1 MNNQNSRPTR
11 FRRKP
16 LITAL
21 EPRILL
27 DGAVVA
33 TTAEMTTDVAFQEEA
48 VHSESAEQSV
58 HFAAPAPTG
67 NEGGARREIAF
78 VDTSIEDHQAL
89 VEGLESGVEVFLI
102 DGGQNGLEQVRD
114 ALQGLSGIDAIHV
127 YSHGDV
133 GQLQLGSL
141 TLDESNLTENAA
153 LLEAIGQSL
162 TSDGDLMLYGCSVG
176 ADNAGQSFIDRVAQ
190 LTSADVA
197 ASSDLTGAQ
206 AQGGDW
212 ELEASSGVI
221 ETQSMAVAG
230 YGHTLSVSGWNDQ
243 SYTEQQGEISLGN
256 GITLS
261 NGQNYGTGYIQF
273 EVTDNK
279 QAEDFLRLA
288 SSDNPTGKDQISI
301 QGSNVYMG
309 LGAGQPLLKI
319 GSIDNY
325 LNGQDGRAL
334 RINFDNATI
343 PGSSPVV
350 NGDFSQP
357 FDAGW
362 NAYTSHIDLGVT
374 TFTFSNGKTWVIP
387 EPGSQYYPDK
397 TPGRND
403 NDRASGSY
411 GGYDNPIV
419 QIDNGR
425 LRLEESRMTTS
436 PYGVVHGPAA
446 YSDVFTAEAGMV
458 LQFDW
463 QANNINDDYHVVAYL
478 MNADTGV
485 AQLVFADWGTRG
497 SNTEFVTVSTTG
509 NYSFVFVSGTFDRTG
524 GTLAGA
530 SMYIDNIRVEKA
542 AVTDQV
548 ISNLAMQVLYK
559 NTSDNP
565 STSKTVTL
573 STRNISGQ
581 TQSDTMN
588 LSITPVNDPSSLGG
602 NAQLPTILEDQAV
615 NQGRTVGQL
624 FGGVFADVDNGDVLG
639 GVFITSNPLAGD
651 TSKGTWQYQVA
662 GSSTWQDVGTVSESD
677 ALLLA
682 ADTRIRFNPASDWHG
697 TPDALEL
704 KGVDQTLA
712 GLTTAT
718 TEANRAF
725 FDTTTATPQSGLSD
739 ATRTLSINVT
749 SVNDIPVFDNLAFSG
764 TLSET
769 AGSDGASGDLTL
781 SSGVLTGKLQ
791 VSDIETDASLLALA
805 IRGGVETSLGVWQ
818 LSGRYGTLV
827 LDTTNENTWTYT
839 PDKWDAI
846 NALREGQSVTDTFQ
860 FKVSDPDGG
869 VAQQAFTITLNGVN
883 DTPLV
888 AQALGGQAFTG
899 AGDWVWQ
906 VPAGTFTDAEGT
918 GMTYTAWVTQVGGV
932 AVTPYA
938 ITAVKTTDGS
948 AADWLTFDADS
959 RTFRGDP
966 DPAWADKALTIEIR
980 ADDGAA
986 QATSAFTLTL
996 ANTADNQA
1004 PVVAN
1009 ELNWTSIDF
1018 AGAVDGKW
1026 TYQIPAG
1033 TFNDVDSGGLS
1044 YSAFVI
1050 DPVTGDRTQ
1059 IVGTQASGLEFDAAN
1074 GVLSGNG
1081 TVQNLL
1087 IEVVATDN
1095 MELWYSGKSASTQFQ
1110 LNIHDSNDTTP
1121 AVSATAGAAV
1131 EGLLINGEGSGRYTL
1146 PAGAFDIRGPAGSTV
1161 AYSAQLAGGGNLP
1174 AWLSFDAASGT
1185 FTGNPPHGATDL
1197 SINVTATVTDGT
1209 NTVASAPLS
1218 LTLEIANPNDA
1229 LALGTA
1235 PLADQVISAG
1245 GELGLT
1251 FAAPFTDPDATL
1263 SGSETNDGVPRVDGV
1278 DYHAFVVA
1286 ADGTE
1291 KPVTDFGLVLAVDG
1305 NGNLTLNG
1313 NPPGGHAYLN
1323 ILLRGTEVDGAT
1335 TQATTFTVFLN
1346 DASAS
1351 GQDVAAYSANEAG
1364 EVAVTGTPTQGQTL
1378 VASTTDDNGL
1388 SGGARYQWQVSS
1400 DNGATWQDIAR
1411 SEAQTASLQ
1420 LTQAEAG
1427 KQVRVQSFYTD
1438 DSGVFEN
1445 PVSDALSV
1453 ADIDDAGAISVAG
1466 SQTVGG
1472 VLSATLSDPDG
1483 LTKADPIYQW
1493 EVSTDGGTNWVN
1505 IAGATYSTYQVTSN
1519 EGGHQVRVRADYTD
1533 DMGNVEAITSEAK
1546 EIQLGAVA
1554 PQASDDTASVTEAG
1568 GVDNTSPAATPVS
1581 GNVLTNDTDRNA
1593 GDTLTIANLRTGNT
1607 EGFGINATGTD
1618 AFVLAGQYGQILM
1631 QRDGSYTYTVDEQ
1644 NEDVQALAP
1653 GQHLTEYFNY
1663 SVKDSTD
1670 LFDIG
1675 LLTITINGSNDA
1687 PEVSVAPGDD
1697 IEEAIDASAQNLQ
1710 VQGTLSL
1717 DDVDNGDLLD
1727 LTFSNDANM
1736 SWSGGNLSSE
1746 LEALLWSGF
1755 RFNEATDDRTA
1766 PDTLTWAYEV
1776 SGANLDFLATVETIT
1791 FSYTIKVTDTG
1802 GLEAVDTLTFTINGS
1817 NDTPVV
1823 QVSTATDFVEA
1834 ADAKAQSLVQ
1844 SGTVAFSDADRNDVL
1859 IDITYSSNNDIAWVR
1874 RDGSP
1879 VDNLPGDLAARL
1891 VGAFHTG
1898 VQDAANNGQID
1909 WTFDA
1914 STLDLDF
1921 LNAGDKV
1928 TFSYTITATDE
1939 QGAHHSQQLVFTLVG
1954 TNDAPEVTS
1963 VQLSREQT
1971 IVQMGQQ
1978 YRLDISPLFS
1988 DKDSASS
1995 REDLDF
2001 RIEGLPVGLTYNA
2014 ETGVISGAA
2023 QKSGI
2028 FLITMTAIDTEG
2040 ATVQRTFE
2048 LTVTAVIPDAGGVVG
2063 DGGVPLPP
2071 PETTPQ
2077 PVNLPLS
2084 GLPSG
2089 LVGSGSSSDP
2099 VDNTGFIGNNANNGI
2114 NNVAEAGPWN
2124 ERADVGGATNTNSAV
2139 QLATGSERVVLS
2151 EAGVIVTQAR
2161 SIDGNVILRASVD
2174 VNVSSSGEVVF
2185 SDAQKDA
2192 FGVVSLSVAGIART
2206 SASELV
2212 VDIEDS
2218 SPNSSSQFY
2227 SGTLGDGSSLP
2238 SWITL
2243 DPATGTVTINN
2254 PPAGQREVIIR
2265 IQAIGADGQ
2274 VRILELK
2281 LDLEKLLKMELVDDE
2296 ASAGLDDRVFIS
2308 LSEQLAVELDS
2319 HAHYGSRLVSSLQ
2332 SA

>member
-67 NEGGARREIAF
+67 NEGGARREVAF

-102 DGGQNGLEQVRD
+102 DGAQNGLEQVRD

-221 ETQSMAVAG
+221 ETRSMAVAG

-279 QAEDFLRLA
+279 QAEDFLSLA
-288 SSDNPTGKDQISI
+288 SSNDPTAQDQISI

-309 LGAGQPLLKI
+309 MGAGQPLLKI
-319 GSIDNY
+319 GSIDSY

-350 NGDFSQP
+350 NGDFSQS

-362 NAYTSHIDLGVT
+362 NAYTGHIDLGVT
-374 TFTFSNGKTWVIP
+374 TITFSNGKTWVIP
-387 EPGSQYYPDK
+387 EPGSQYYPSQ
-397 TPGRND
+397 TPGRDD

-419 QIDNGR
+419 QIDNGK

-436 PYGVVHGPAA
+436 SYGVVHGPAA
-446 YSDVFTAEAGMV
+446 YSDVFSAEAGMV

-548 ISNLAMQVLYK
+548 ISNLAMQVMYK

-565 STSKTVTL
+565 STAKTVTL
-573 STRNISGQ
+573 STKNISGQ

-602 NAQLPTILEDQAV
+602 NAQLPTILEDQAD

-651 TSKGTWQYQVA
+651 TSKGTWEYQVA
-662 GSSTWQDVGTVSESD
+662 GSSTWQDVGAVSQGN

-682 ADTRIRFNPASDWHG
+682 ADTRMRFNPTSDWYG

-718 TEANRAF
+718 TAADRAF
-725 FDTTTATPQSGLSD
+725 FDTTGATPQSGLSD

-749 SVNDIPVFDNLAFSG
+749 SVNDIPVFENSAFSG
-764 TLSET
+764 ALGET
-769 AGSDGASGDLTL
+769 AGPDGTL
-781 SSGVLTGKLQ
+781 GAVLTGKLQ

-805 IRGGVETSLGVWQ
+805 IRGGVETSSGVWQ

-827 LDTTNENTWTYT
+827 LDTNNENTWTYT

-888 AQALGGQAFTG
+888 AQALPDQAFTG

-906 VPAGTFTDAEGT
+906 VPADTFTDAEGT

-948 AADWLTFDADS
+948 AADWLTFDAAS

-966 DPAWADKALTIEIR
+966 DAAWADKALTIEIR

-996 ANTADNQA
+996 TDTADNQA
-1004 PVVAN
+1004 PIVAN
-1009 ELNWTSIDF
+1009 ELNWTSID
-1018 AGAVDGKW
+1018 AEGTNW

-1033 TFNDVDSGGLS
+1033 PGGTFVDGDSPVGLS

-1050 DPVTGDRTQ
+1050 DPSSGTRTP
-1059 IVGTQASGLEFDAAN
+1059 INGAQAPGLVFDATT
-1074 GVLSGNG
+1074 GELSGDG

-1087 IEVVATDN
+1087 IEVVATDDK
-1095 MELWYSGKSASTQFQ
+1095 ESGYSQQEVSTQFQ
-1110 LNIHDSNDTTP
+1110 LNIYDSTVTAP
-1121 AVSATAGAAV
+1121 TVSAAAGAAV

-1146 PAGAFDIRGPAGSTV
+1146 PAGAFDIQGPTGSTV
-1161 AYSAQLAGGGNLP
+1161 TYAAQLAGGGNLP
-1174 AWLSFDAASGT
+1174 AWLSFDTASGT
-1185 FTGNPPHGATDL
+1185 FTGNPPDGASDL
-1197 SINVTATVTDGT
+1197 SIDVTVTIGDGVSLVT
-1209 NTVASAPLS
+1209 SAALP
-1218 LTLEIANPNDA
+1218 LTLQVANPNDA

-1263 SGSETNDGVPRVDGV
+1263 SGAETNADVPRVDGV
-1278 DYHAFVVA
+1278 EYRAFVIA

-1291 KPVTDFGLVLAVDG
+1291 KPVADFGLVLAGDG

-1313 NPPGGHAYLN
+1313 NPPGGYGSLN
-1323 ILLRGTEVDGAT
+1323 ILLRGTEVDGGT

-1346 DASAS
+1346 DDSVS
-1351 GQDVAAYSANEAG
+1351 DGQDVAAYSANEAG
-1364 EVAVTGTPTQGQTL
+1364 EVTVTGTPTQGQTL
-1378 VASTTDDNGL
+1378 TAATADDNGL
-1388 SGGARYQWQVSS
+1388 TDAPRYQWQVSS
-1400 DNGATWQDIAR
+1400 DNGTTWQDIAR
-1411 SEAQTASLQ
+1411 PAAQTASLQ

-1453 ADIDDAGAISVAG
+1453 ADLDDAGAISIAG

-1472 VLSATLSDPDG
+1472 VLSSVLSDPDG
-1483 LTKADPIYQW
+1483 LTKADPTYQW
-1493 EVSTDGGTNWVN
+1493 EVSTDGGNSWDN

-1519 EGGHQVRVRADYTD
+1519 EGGHQVRVKAAYTD
-1533 DMGNVEAITSEAK
+1533 DMGNVEAITSAAK

-1568 GVDNTSPAATPVS
+1568 GIANASPAATPVS
-1581 GNVLTNDTDRNA
+1581 GNVLANDTDRNA
-1593 GDTLTIANLRTGNT
+1593 GDTLTIANLRTGNIP
-1607 EGFGINATGTD
+1607 GFGINATESGGFTLVGT
-1618 AFVLAGQYGQILM
+1618 YGQILM
-1631 QRDGSYTYTVDEQ
+1631 QADGSYTYTVDEQ
-1644 NEDVQALAP
+1644 NESVQALAP
-1653 GQHLTEYFNY
+1653 GQQLTEVFNY
-1663 SVKDSTD
+1663 SVKDSTE

-1675 LLTITINGSNDA
+1675 LLAITINGSNDA
-1687 PEVSVAPGDD
+1687 PEVSVSPADD
-1697 IEEAIDASAQNLQ
+1697 MEEAIDASAQNLQ

-1717 DDVDNGDLLD
+1717 DDVDSGDLLD
-1727 LTFSNDANM
+1727 LTFSNNANM
-1736 SWSGGNLSSE
+1736 SWSGGSLSSE

-1755 RFNEATDDRTA
+1755 RFDGTTADRTA
-1766 PDTLTWAYEV
+1766 PDTITWAYEV
-1776 SGANLDFLATVETIT
+1776 SGANLDFLATGETIT

-1823 QVSTATDFVEA
+1823 QVSAATDFVEA
-1834 ADAKAQSLVQ
+1834 VNAKAQSLVQ
-1844 SGTVAFSDADRNDVL
+1844 SGTVSFSDADRNNVL
-1859 IDITYSSNNDIAWVR
+1859 IDIAYSSNNDIAWVR

-1898 VQDAANNGQID
+1898 AHDAANNGQIA
-1909 WTFDA
+1909 WAFDA
-1914 STLDLDF
+1914 SALDLDF

-1939 QGAHHSQQLVFTLVG
+1939 QGAHHSQQLAFTLIG

-2028 FLITMTAIDTEG
+2028 FQITMTAIDAEG

-2048 LTVTAVIPDAGGVVG
+2048 LTVTAVTPDAGVVVG
-2063 DGGVPLPP
+2063 EGGVPLPP
-2071 PETTPQ
+2071 PDTTSQ

-2089 LVGSGSSSDP
+2089 LVGSGGSSDP
-2099 VDNTGFIGNNANNGI
+2099 VDNTGFIENNANNGI
-2114 NNVAEAGPWN
+2114 NGVAETGALN
-2124 ERADVGGATNTNSAV
+2124 ERADAGGATNNGAV

-2161 SIDGNVILRASVD
+2161 SVDGNVILRASVD

-2192 FGVVSLSVAGIART
+2192 FGVVSLSVASIART

-2265 IQAIGADGQ
+2265 IQAIGTDGQ

-2296 ASAGLDDRVFIS
+2296 ASASLDDRVFIS

-2319 HAHYGSRLVSSLQ
+2319 HAHYGSRLLSSLQ

>member
-67 NEGGARREIAF
+67 NEGGARREVAF
-78 VDTSIEDHQAL
+78 VDTSIEDHQTL

-288 SSDNPTGKDQISI
+288 SSNDPMGKDQISI
-301 QGSNVYMG
+301 QGNNVYMG
-309 LGAGQPLLKI
+309 MGAGQPLLKI
-319 GSIDNY
+319 GSIDSY

-350 NGDFSQP
+350 NGDFSQS

-362 NAYTSHIDLGVT
+362 NAYTGHIDLGVT
-374 TFTFSNGKTWVIP
+374 SITFSNGKTWVIP
-387 EPGSQYYPDK
+387 EPGSQYYPSQ
-397 TPGRND
+397 TPGRDD

-411 GGYDNPIV
+411 GSYDNPIV

-446 YSDVFTAEAGMV
+446 YSDVFRAEAGMV
-458 LQFDW
+458 LKFDW

-651 TSKGTWQYQVA
+651 TSKGTWEYQVA
-662 GSSTWQDVGTVSESD
+662 GSSTWQDVGGVSQNN

-697 TPDALEL
+697 TPQALEL

-712 GLTTAT
+712 GLTAAT

-725 FDTTTATPQSGLSD
+725 FDTTAATPQSGLSD

-749 SVNDIPVFDNLAFSG
+749 SVNDIPVFENSAFSG
-764 TLSET
+764 ALGET
-769 AGSDGASGDLTL
+769 AGPDGTL
-781 SSGVLTGKLQ
+781 GAVLTGKLQ

-805 IRGGVETSLGVWQ
+805 IRGGVETSSGVWQ

-827 LDTTNENTWTYT
+827 LDTNNENTWTYT

-888 AQALGGQAFTG
+888 AQALPDQAFTG

-966 DPAWADKALTIEIR
+966 NPAWADKALTIEIR

-986 QATSAFTLTL
+986 HATSAFTLTL

-1004 PVVAN
+1004 PTVAA
-1009 ELNWTSIDF
+1009 ELNWASLDA
-1018 AGAVDGKW
+1018 AGTGW
-1026 TYQIPAG
+1026 TYQIPGG
-1033 TFNDVDSGGLS
+1033 TFVDDDSPVGLS

-1050 DPVTGDRTQ
+1050 DPTSGTRTA
-1059 IVGTQASGLEFDAAN
+1059 INGTQAPGLVFDAAN
-1074 GVLSGNG
+1074 GMLSGDG
-1081 TVQNLL
+1081 TARNLL
-1087 IEVVATDN
+1087 IEVIVTDDK
-1095 MELWYSGKSASTQFQ
+1095 ESGYSQQDVSTQFQ
-1110 LNIHDSNDTTP
+1110 LIIYDSNDTTP
-1121 AVSATAGAAV
+1121 AVSATAGAAGV
-1131 EGLLINGEGSGRYTL
+1131 GLLIDGEGSGRYTL
-1146 PAGAFDIRGPAGSTV
+1146 PAGAFDIQGPAGSTV
-1161 AYSAQLAGGGNLP
+1161 AYAAQLAGGGNLP
-1174 AWLSFDAASGT
+1174 DWLSFDTTTGT
-1185 FTGNPPHGATDL
+1185 FTGNPPHGASHL
-1197 SINVTATVTDGT
+1197 SIHVTATVTDGT
-1209 NTVASAPLS
+1209 NTAASAPLS
-1218 LTLEIANPNDA
+1218 LTLQIANPNDA

-1263 SGSETNDGVPRVDGV
+1263 SGTETNAGVPRVDGV

-1305 NGNLTLNG
+1305 DGKLTLNG

-1323 ILLRGTEVDGAT
+1323 ILLRGTEVEGGT
-1335 TQATTFTVFLN
+1335 TRATTFTVFLN
-1346 DASAS
+1346 DVSAS
-1351 GQDVAAYSANEAG
+1351 DGQDVAAYSANEAG
-1364 EVAVTGTPTQGQTL
+1364 KVTVDGLPTQGQTL
-1378 VASTTDDNGL
+1378 EASTADENGL
-1388 SGGARYQWQVSS
+1388 SGVARYQWQVSS
-1400 DNGATWQDIAR
+1400 DNGTTWQDIAR
-1411 SEAQTASLQ
+1411 PAAQTASLQ

-1453 ADIDDAGAISVAG
+1453 ADVDDAGAISVAG

-1472 VLSATLSDPDG
+1472 VLSSTLSDPDG
-1483 LTKADPIYQW
+1483 LTKADPTYQW
-1493 EVSTDGGTNWVN
+1493 EVSTDGGTTWVN
-1505 IAGATYSTYQVTSN
+1505 IAGATYSTYQITSN
-1519 EGGHQVRVRADYTD
+1519 EGGHQVRVKATYVD
-1533 DMGNVEAITSEAK
+1533 DMNNSQTVTSASK
-1546 EIQLGAVA
+1546 AIQLGAVA
-1554 PQASDDTASVTEAG
+1554 PEAGDDAASVTEAG
-1568 GVDNTSPAATPVS
+1568 GIANASPAATPVS

-1631 QRDGSYTYTVDEQ
+1631 QKDGSYIYTVDEQ
-1644 NEDVQALAP
+1644 NANVQALAP
-1653 GQHLTEYFNY
+1653 GQQLTEYFNY
-1663 SVKDSTD
+1663 SVKDSTE

-1675 LLTITINGSNDA
+1675 LLAITINGSNDA
-1687 PEVSVAPGDD
+1687 PEVSVSPVDD

-1717 DDVDNGDLLD
+1717 DDVDKGDLLD
-1727 LTFSNDANM
+1727 LTFSNNANM

-1755 RFNEATDDRTA
+1755 RFNETTDNRTA
-1766 PDTLTWAYEV
+1766 PDTITWAYEV
-1776 SGANLDFLATVETIT
+1776 SNANLDFLATGETIT

-1834 ADAKAQSLVQ
+1834 VNAKAQSLVQ
-1844 SGTVAFSDADRNDVL
+1844 SGTVSFSDADRNNVL
-1859 IDITYSSNNDIAWVR
+1859 IDIAYSSNNDIAWVR

-1898 VQDAANNGQID
+1898 AQDAANNGQIA
-1909 WTFDA
+1909 WAFDA

-1928 TFSYTITATDE
+1928 TFSYTVTATDE
-1939 QGAHHSQQLVFTLVG
+1939 QGAHHSQQLAFTLIG

-1978 YRLDISPLFS
+1978 YRLDISLLFS
-1988 DKDSASS
+1988 DKDSVSS

-2028 FLITMTAIDTEG
+2028 FQITMTAIDAEG

-2048 LTVTAVIPDAGGVVG
+2048 LTVTAVTPDAGRVVG
-2063 DGGVPLPP
+2063 AGDVPLPP
-2071 PETTPQ
+2071 PETAPQ
-2077 PVNLPLS
+2077 PLSNALS

-2099 VDNTGFIGNNANNGI
+2099 VDNTGFIGSNANNGI
-2114 NNVAEAGPWN
+2114 NGVAETGASN
-2124 ERADVGGATNTNSAV
+2124 ERTDVGGATNNSAV

-2161 SIDGNVILRASVD
+2161 SVDGNVILRASVD
-2174 VNVSSSGEVVF
+2174 VNVGSSGEVVF

-2192 FGVVSLSVAGIART
+2192 FGVVSLSVANIART

-2227 SGTLGDGSSLP
+2227 SGTLGNGSSLP
-2238 SWITL
+2238 SWVTL

-2281 LDLEKLLKMELVDDE
+2281 LDLEKLLKMELADDE